1 MLSLIETARPDPCPA
16 PFNLAAYVLRQAE
29 VMPDKI
35 ALQILRTSGAERWSY
50 ARLKASVLGVSG
62 GLAALGLPAGARV
75 LLRLGNGVEFP
86 LAFLGAIAAGLIPV
100 AMPAGLTVP
109 EVTALALAV
118 EPALCIA
125 ADGISFPEQNV
136 AMLSSGELRQMADGA
151 PGVFAMGD
159 PERAAYMVY
168 TSGTSGTPRAVVHAH
183 RAVWARRMMWQGWY
197 GLRESDRVLHAGAM
211 NWTFTLGT
219 GLLDPWAIGATSL
232 VPAAGTEIEQL
243 PLLLKRFDAT
253 LFAAAPGIYRR
264 MLKSGAPMVLP
275 KLRHALS
282 AGEALPEDI
291 RGRWIEATCKPL
303 YEAYGMSEC
312 STFVSASPSR
322 PAPDGATGYAQPGR
336 HIAVLG
342 EDGAPVAREESGTLA
357 VHRDDQGLFL
367 EYHGAADDRRS
378 RFCGDWFLTGDRVS
392 MAQDG
397 AIRYLG
403 RDDDMMNAGGFRVSP
418 LEVEACL
425 SLSPLAGS
433 VAVVELQPDATRSY
447 IAAFYTG
454 DASAEDL
461 ARHAEAN
468 LAPYKRPRAYH
479 SVAALPMTANG
490 KLNRRALRQEWRAI
504 I

>member
-1 MLSLIETARPDPCPA
+1 
-16 PFNLAAYVLRQAE
+16 
-29 VMPDKI
+29 
-35 ALQILRTSGAERWSY
+35 
-50 ARLKASVLGVSG
+50 
-62 GLAALGLPAGARV
+62 
-75 LLRLGNGVEFP
+75 
-86 LAFLGAIAAGLIPV
+86 
-100 AMPAGLTVP
+100 
-109 EVTALALAV
+109 
-118 EPALCIA
+118 
-125 ADGISFPEQNV
+125 
-136 AMLSSGELRQMADGA
+136 
-151 PGVFAMGD
+151 
-159 PERAAYMVY
+159 
-168 TSGTSGTPRAVVHAH
+168 
-183 RAVWARRMMWQGWY
+183 MMWQGWY

-253 LFAAAPGIYRR
+253 LLAAAPGIYRR

-291 RGRWIEATCKPL
+291 REDGGIEATCKPRRH
-303 YEAYGMSEC
+303 YGMSEC

-322 PAPDGATGYAQPGR
+322 RAPTVRRAMR
-336 HIAVLG
+336 N
-342 EDGAPVAREESGTLA
+342 PVAHRRTGRGWGAGGPQRRSGTLA

-378 RFCGDWFLTGDRVS
+378 RFCGDWFLTGDRVA

-490 KLNRRALRQEWRAI
+490 KLNRRALRQESKQLYDPARYYLRRCLPLVLCGQGLS
-504 I
+504 

>member
-1 MLSLIETARPDPCPA
+1 MLSVIETARPDPCPA
-16 PFNLAAYVLRQAE
+16 PFNLAAYVLGQADA
-29 VMPDKI
+29 MPDKI
-35 ALQILRTSGAERWSY
+35 ALQILRTTGAERWSY
-50 ARLKASVLGVSG
+50 SRLKAAVLGVSG
-62 GLAALGLPAGARV
+62 GLAALRLPAGSRV

-86 LAFLGAIAAGLIPV
+86 LAFLGAIAADLIPV

-109 EVTALALAV
+109 EVTALALTV
-118 EPALCIA
+118 EPGLCIA
-125 ADGISFPEQNV
+125 ADGVSVPDQQV
-136 AMLSSGELRQMADGA
+136 ATVSSQELRQMADGA
-151 PGVFAMGD
+151 PGGFAVGD
-159 PERAAYMVY
+159 PNRAAYMIY
-168 TSGTSGTPRAVVHAH
+168 TSGTSGAPRAVVHAH

-197 GLRESDRVLHAGAM
+197 GLLESDRMLHAGAM

-219 GLLDPWAIGATSL
+219 GLFDPWAVGATAL

-253 LFAAAPGIYRR
+253 LFAAAPSVYRR
-264 MLKSGAPMVLP
+264 MLKSGARMVLP

-282 AGEALPEDI
+282 AGEALPQDI
-291 RGRWIEATCKPL
+291 RGRWIEATGKPL

-312 STFVSASPSR
+312 STFVSAAPSR
-322 PAPDGATGYAQPGR
+322 PAPAGATGYAQPGR

-342 EDGAPVAREESGTLA
+342 EDGSPVARGESGTLA

-367 EYHGAADDRRS
+367 EYHGAAEDRRS
-378 RFCGDWFLTGDRVS
+378 RFRGDWFLTGDRVT

-425 SLSPLAGS
+425 ALCEKAGS
-433 VAVVELQPDATRSY
+433 VAVVELRPDPTRSY

-454 DASAEDL
+454 DASQDDMA
-461 ARHAEAN
+461 AHAETN

-479 SVAALPMTANG
+479 PVAALPMTANG
-490 KLNRRALRQEWRAI
+490 KLNRRTLREEWKAI